1 MLKNIVA
8 GYGKVL
14 LQFVKIFALVALCCL
29 IGSAF
34 VYPLWYFA
42 TSLPHTYTLVF
53 LTIFCAVLL
62 FLAVKKVISAGFHKT
77 LIFLLKLFVFFVGIG
92 GCVALIMSGHRFFA
106 IPVFIATLLIYGIL
120 SFTLKPKELVVNE
133 NQN

>member
-14 LQFVKIFALVALCCL
+14 LQFVKIFALVALCCI

-42 TSLPHTYTLVF
+42 TTLPHTYTLVF
-53 LTIFCAVLL
+53 MTIFCAVLL
-62 FLAVKKVISAGFHKT
+62 FLAVKKVISAGFYKT
-77 LIFLLKLFVFFVGIG
+77 FIFLLKVLVILAGIAA
-92 GCVALIMSGHRFFA
+92 CIALIMSGRRFFA
-106 IPVFIATLLIYGIL
+106 IPVFIATLLIYGVL